1 MKPCEKSVLKYFRLF
16 ILAYQFIETF
26 GLNSAFPKD
35 FGNSIIFFNFFYFFF
50 PSPKALYTLINSF
63 YILE

>member
-1 MKPCEKSVLKYFRLF
+1 MKPCEKSLLKYLKLL

-26 GLNSAFPKD
+26 GINSVAILPKD
-35 FGNSIIFFNFFYFFF
+35 FSNSILFF
-50 PSPKALYTLINSF
+50 SKALYTLINSF